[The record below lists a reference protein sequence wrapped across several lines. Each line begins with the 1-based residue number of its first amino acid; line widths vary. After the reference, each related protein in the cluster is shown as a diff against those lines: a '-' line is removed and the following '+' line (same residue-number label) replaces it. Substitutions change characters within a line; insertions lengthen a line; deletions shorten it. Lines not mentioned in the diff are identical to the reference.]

1 MSSPCEN
8 VPTFLSYPHAGKK
21 RQQGAPVSAQVN
33 KDEMNTL
40 EMDRE
45 VIRCKTC
52 GLVQYRTR
60 TGNCR
65 RCVRALPQRLEF
77 MIPPAPPAEEAAAEP
92 ASEKLVNQQ
101 TVENIGQRIRQLRE
115 SRSMT
120 QSQLQSR
127 SKVSRSYLSR
137 IESGQMTPSLGT
149 LEKISEA
156 LNVGLN
162 RFFIPESDG
171 EALLEDPFIQGLR
184 PFLRQL
190 DWEQWQS
197 ILKRLQAISDHL
209 YTAPAHLRPI
219 GNPARL
225 RQNSPANGHVTVHIA
240 TSHLNGAAHGHSDP
254 QSDPLRQPD
263 TFPPPGRPF
272 AAQSKPA
279 FLRPLAR

>member
-1 MSSPCEN
+1 ANDWS
-8 VPTFLSYPHAGKK
+8 VDVFRY
-21 RQQGAPVSAQVN
+21 
-33 KDEMNTL
+33 
-40 EMDRE
+40 
-45 VIRCKTC
+45 
-52 GLVQYRTR
+52 GL
-60 TGNCR
+60 
-65 RCVRALPQRLEF
+65 
-77 MIPPAPPAEEAAAEP
+77 
-92 ASEKLVNQQ
+92 
-101 TVENIGQRIRQLRE
+101 RQLRE

-197 ILKRLQAISDHL
+197 ILKRLQA
-209 YTAPAHLRPI
+209 
-219 GNPARL
+219 
-225 RQNSPANGHVTVHIA
+225 
-240 TSHLNGAAHGHSDP
+240 
-254 QSDPLRQPD
+254 
-263 TFPPPGRPF
+263 
-272 AAQSKPA
+272 
-279 FLRPLAR
+279 

>member
-1 MSSPCEN
+1 MVVTDTPRRASYCLPPRSTFRRSSPIRT
-8 VPTFLSYPHAGKK
+8 PDK
-21 RQQGAPVSAQVN
+21 VSEEHLVSLQLEKETLN
-33 KDEMNTL
+33 SL

-77 MIPPAPPAEEAAAEP
+77 MIPTAAPSEEANAET
-92 ASEKLVNQQ
+92 ASEKFANRE

-137 IESGQMTPSLGT
+137 IESGQMTTSLGT
-149 LEKISEA
+149 LEKIAEA
-156 LNVGLN
+156 LGVGLN
-162 RFFIPESDG
+162 RFFVPETNG
-171 EALLEDPFIQGLR
+171 ETVLEDPFIQGLR

-190 DWEQWQS
+190 DWTQWQG
-197 ILKRLQAISDHL
+197 ILKRLQAISE
-209 YTAPAHLRPI
+209 
-219 GNPARL
+219 
-225 RQNSPANGHVTVHIA
+225 HV
-240 TSHLNGAAHGHSDP
+240 SSNHSI
-254 QSDPLRQPD
+254 
-263 TFPPPGRPF
+263 
-272 AAQSKPA
+272 
-279 FLRPLAR
+279 RPLPPQASDRMASAMPRRQQAGHTATALHR